1 MFDAIGVS
9 ERTRKPW
16 TVAVSFTGQM
26 VMIGLAVVVPLVS
39 TEGLPHMRWVS
50 IPEPPHALTHR
61 PAPAAVKRTA
71 LVPSQVYKRMILL
84 PSSIPEKAVI
94 LQDPQVMP
102 SMAEGPGVVGGF
114 DGPGGG
120 SGHNVID
127 TLVASLPAPVAPPAP
142 TVAREPV
149 KEVKRI
155 VVGGLVQAGRL
166 LSGPQP
172 VYPPLARAARVEGV
186 VHLRAIISRDGTIM
200 DLKAVSGHPLLIPAA
215 VAAVQRW
222 TFRPTYLNGDPVE
235 VATEIDVNFT
245 LQR

>member
-16 TVAVSFTGQM
+16 TVAVSFAGQM

-50 IPEPPHALTHR
+50 IPEPPRALTHR
-61 PAPAAVKRTA
+61 PAPAAMKRSSV
-71 LVPSQVYKRMILL
+71 VPSQVYKRMLVI
-84 PSSIPEKAVI
+84 PTSIPAKAVI

-102 SMAEGPGVVGGF
+102 STGEGVGVVGGF
-114 DGPGGG
+114 DGPGGPG
-120 SGHNVID
+120 GGVIN

-142 TVAREPV
+142 TVAREPA

-155 VVGGLVQAGRL
+155 VVGGKVQAGRL

-186 VHLRAIISRDGTIM
+186 VHLRAIISGT
-200 DLKAVSGHPLLIPAA
+200 ARLLI
-215 VAAVQRW
+215 
-222 TFRPTYLNGDPVE
+222 
-235 VATEIDVNFT
+235 
-245 LQR
+245 